1 MVRDFTETTEEE
13 LLQLI
18 GDKQDELES
27 GNINYY
33 GMKYNTEAID
43 SDYVVLF
50 QEINESVDAIVG
62 NVTALQIYNEQ
73 LQETVQNI
81 FSDARAKDEEWAE
94 EVTADIP
101 EIMENYLGNMN
112 TLIESISCKTVGE
125 VSQDGHALSK
135 YSSMIF
141 GNTDSFKESLSKVKS
156 LAERCYEDLFGGG
169 NEINYEKV
177 YELLAMD
184 GDAVELWQI
193 EALCM
198 LLGSYIGTQEEDYEL
213 NTEELEKFLYGAFLP
228 SLPLDSIPQDL
239 YMYFGESEVFKQV
252 ASYYNTM
259 VSGIMLG
266 YTGSIGDLEDGS
278 EEMSNEILYYR
289 NVAYLNGILM
299 GVTEYYGDGIDI
311 NYTDGNRIEFEIQIN
326 TNNSNEKM
334 EVSINNAR
342 QESITVY
349 RWQAAGNAG
358 EKNEQDTALA
368 NIKKPDSVYLT
379 SLSTELE
386 STVGSWVKNILISKC
401 PGATY
406 AYSISSC
413 FNNAEESYNQ
423 AVENNRKNQR
433 IYDNSV
439 FEQICNYV
447 YCDGTL
453 VSCGDDYLV
462 CNRHINQIQLT
473 MDVAYYNACIDNYN
487 AKYPDSTKTHITV
500 EDIVYEMM
508 IYDED
513 SSGFEDLKEFAA
525 FEKGKN
531 PEYDGCK
538 PMLYSKY
545 CQDVGDYFETQKGV
559 SLERMQ
565 SACESVLGEE

>member
-18 GDKQDELES
+18 GDKIDICTA
-27 GNINYY
+27 GGIDHYN
-33 GMKYNTEAID
+33 MFYNTESLD
-43 SDYVVLF
+43 SDYSVYF
-50 QEINESVDAIVG
+50 QEINQHIGRINGSTNLYLE
-62 NVTALQIYNEQ
+62 YNQGQKAFVEK
-73 LQETVQNI
+73 V
-81 FSDARAKDEEWAE
+81 FSDARTKDEEWAE
-94 EVTADIP
+94 EIAADIP
-101 EIMENYLGNMN
+101 EIMGNYLSNLN
-112 TLIESISCKTVGE
+112 TLIESISHKTTGTI
-125 VSQDGHALSK
+125 SDDGYALSK
-135 YSSMIF
+135 HSSPVF
-141 GNTDSFKESLSKVKS
+141 GDTDRFKEIFSDVKS
-156 LAERCYEDLFGGG
+156 LAERCYEDLFGEG

-252 ASYYNTM
+252 TSYYNTM

-266 YTGSIGDLEDGS
+266 YTGSIDDLEDGS

-289 NVAYLNGILM
+289 NIAYINGILM

-368 NIKKPDSVYLT
+368 NIKNPDSVYLT

-386 STVGSWVKNILISKC
+386 STAGSWVKNILISKC

-406 AYSISSC
+406 VYSLSSC

-423 AVENNRKNQR
+423 AVENNRENQR

-453 VSCGDDYLV
+453 VSYGDDYLL

-473 MDVAYYNACIDNYN
+473 MDVAYYNVCIDNYN
-487 AKYPDSTKTHITV
+487 AKYPDSTKKHITV

-513 SSGFEDLKEFAA
+513 SSGFENLKEFAA
-525 FEKGKN
+525 FEQGKN

-545 CQDVGDYFETQKGV
+545 CKDVGNYFETQKNV